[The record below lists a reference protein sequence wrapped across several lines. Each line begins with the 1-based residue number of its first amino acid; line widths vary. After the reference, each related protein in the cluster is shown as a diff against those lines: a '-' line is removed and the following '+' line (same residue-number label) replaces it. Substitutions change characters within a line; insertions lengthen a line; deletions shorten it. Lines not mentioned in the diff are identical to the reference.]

1 MSWSTSTVTA
11 WQALEN
17 MYCGALYRLETSMPS
32 SASGGSTPGLMPAA
46 AIWASVTLLPSG
58 SPLIRAVLPVISR
71 SPGSISSSC
80 PATASTRSR
89 MAAPASC
96 AAPPATPA
104 VLLPPVIGPYGVA
117 SESPWKK
124 WTSSKLTPISSATI
138 WDMVVAMLCP
148 WLPVPM

>member
-1 MSWSTSTVTA
+1 MPCTTPPAVWPSTTFGLIMTPQSSEITYRRILTMPVSWSTSTVTA

-32 SASGGSTPGLMPAA
+32 SASGGSAPGLMAAA

-58 SPLIRAVLPVISR
+58 SPLIRATLSVISR

-96 AAPPATPA
+96 AAPP
-104 VLLPPVIGPYGVA
+104 PPRP
-117 SESPWKK
+117 S
-124 WTSSKLTPISSATI
+124 
-138 WDMVVAMLCP
+138 CCRR
-148 WLPVPM
+148 